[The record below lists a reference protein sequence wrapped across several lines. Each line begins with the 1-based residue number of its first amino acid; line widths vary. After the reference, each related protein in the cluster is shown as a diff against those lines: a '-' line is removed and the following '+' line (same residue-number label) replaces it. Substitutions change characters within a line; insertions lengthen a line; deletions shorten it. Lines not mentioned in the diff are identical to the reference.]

1 MFSAMPPVAETI
13 ERCTEQLADAIA
25 ADHALIYAMDPAE
38 RLAMGPRAAV
48 ALRLI
53 AILRHAEGVARAL
66 LEGCQEAGQDLPVS
80 AEVAILAPIDAME
93 RLIKSAGHVTRPPAD
108 VISFPG
114 GHRLLTMTRGDL
126 L

>member
-1 MFSAMPPVAETI
+1 VANPLELLT
-13 ERCTEQLADAIA
+13 DALA
-25 ADHALIYAMDPAE
+25 ADPALLEAMDSAE
-38 RLAMGPRAAV
+38 RLAMGPRSVV

-66 LEGCQEAGQDLPVS
+66 LEECQEVGQDLPVS

-114 GHRLLTMTRGDL
+114 GHRLLTMTGGDL